1 MVRRSHHT
9 YYSTYQGVVLVGD
22 EDVALTHMFSVNYTP
37 AVGHVQYIAPS
48 FAAGVQSCVAS
59 FLPYE

>member
-9 YYSTYQGVVLVGD
+9 YYRTYQGVVLVGD

-37 AVGHVQYIAPS
+37 AVGHV
-48 FAAGVQSCVAS
+48 
-59 FLPYE
+59 